1 MPANALVVTEVLVDE
16 SAVDAAVEVWR
27 KHNAAHPVEG
37 RTLYRGLEDN
47 SLLELLPVAGVD
59 AVPALQEEWRTLWTE
74 LTPMLAT
81 DFRRQVLEFVEAP
94 KSTDDLLPDT
104 KYLQMRH
111 VEVKPPVFEAYREW
125 RDQTIFEVVR
135 GADEVEVFLA
145 YHSVL
150 STEPGVMFVSGF
162 NVDPAQYTA
171 VFTDERYQEIVRQA
185 GDRYITGGERG
196 LYTKIYA
203 RIEG

>member
-1 MPANALVVTEVLVDE
+1 MPANTLVVTEVLVE
-16 SAVDAAVEVWR
+16 ETSVETAVEAWR
-27 KHNAAHPVEG
+27 KHNAAHPAEG
-37 RTLYRGLEDN
+37 RSLYRGLEDN
-47 SLLELLPVAGVD
+47 SLLELHPVDGLD
-59 AVPALQEEWRTLWTE
+59 AVPALRDQWQSLWTE
-74 LTPMLAT
+74 LTPLLAG
-81 DFRRQVLEFVEAP
+81 DFSRQVLEFVEAP
-94 KSTDDLLPDT
+94 KSTDDLVPDT
-104 KYLQMRH
+104 AYLQMRH

-162 NVDPAQYTA
+162 NVEPAAYTA

-196 LYTKIYA
+196 LYTKIYVRVDA
-203 RIEG
+203 